1 MRDRPRL
8 LVTDL
13 DNTLYDWVSFFA
25 RAFQAMV
32 AELETLLGVHE
43 EQLLSEF
50 KSVHQRYRSSEQPF
64 AVFDL
69 PTVKSAYPGATR
81 KELREHL
88 APALLAFNA
97 TRDRELALYPGV
109 QDTLERLHAAGVV
122 IVGHT
127 EATAANAYY
136 RLTKLRIDGYFKHLY
151 VAAGRPVRHPDPSH
165 AASLAPPR
173 GLVTRLPNAE
183 RKPNPAVLIDICRRE
198 GVPATRTVYVGDS
211 LTKDIGMALAAGTIA
226 AWARYGLEYDRS
238 LWDLLVRVTHWTDAD
253 AARESELRQLPVGPP
268 DVILDSFE
276 ELARLFAIGEAEVSH
291 ERTRDTTARGAL
303 EATAD

>member
-1 MRDRPRL
+1 VRVRPTL

-13 DNTLYDWVSFFA
+13 DNTLYDWVTFFA

-32 AELETLLGVHE
+32 VELETLLGVSE
-43 EQLLSEF
+43 DQLLTEF
-50 KSVHQRYRSSEQPF
+50 KAVHERYGSSEQPF

-69 PTVKSAYPGATR
+69 PAVKSSYPGASR
-81 KELREHL
+81 RELRECL

-109 QDTLERLHAAGVV
+109 QDTLETLRAAGVT

-136 RLTKLRIDGYFKHLY
+136 RVTKLRINGYFKHLY
-151 VAAGRPVRHPDPSH
+151 VAAGKPVRHPDPSR

-173 GLVTRLPNAE
+173 GLVTQLPNSE
-183 RKPNPAVLIDICRRE
+183 RKPNPSVLIDICRRE
-198 GVPATRTVYVGDS
+198 GIPTTRTVYVGDS

-238 LWDLLVRVTHWTDAD
+238 LWNLLVRVTHWTDAD

-268 DVILDSFE
+268 DVVLDSFE
-276 ELARLFAIGEAEVSH
+276 ELVRLFAVGKAEVFARANARRNRPRHGMTEAE
-291 ERTRDTTARGAL
+291 
-303 EATAD
+303 